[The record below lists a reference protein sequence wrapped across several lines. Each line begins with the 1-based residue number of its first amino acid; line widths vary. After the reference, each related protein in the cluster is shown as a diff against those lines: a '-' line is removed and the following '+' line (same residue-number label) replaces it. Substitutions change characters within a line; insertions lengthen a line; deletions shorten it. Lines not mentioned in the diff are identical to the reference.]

1 MLFCQMN
8 NDSTEQLAIFI
19 KKHKTNDY
27 GIGKDIYRHFAD
39 KYWWDN
45 LQLYM
50 KSHIYKYK

>member
-39 KYWWDN
+39 KYW
-45 LQLYM
+45 
-50 KSHIYKYK
+50 